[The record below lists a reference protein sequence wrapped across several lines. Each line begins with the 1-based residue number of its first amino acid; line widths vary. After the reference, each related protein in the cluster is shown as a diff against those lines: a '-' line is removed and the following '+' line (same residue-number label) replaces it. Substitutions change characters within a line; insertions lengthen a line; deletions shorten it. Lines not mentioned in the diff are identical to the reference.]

1 MQDININNDTLFL
14 RIMIMR
20 LCLSAIWMDLSASEK
35 DFAGLRT
42 HGIEP
47 SFLQWKSVAALVYD
61 QLCKDK
67 DKNIN
72 NG

>member
-14 RIMIMR
+14 R
-20 LCLSAIWMDLSASEK
+20 LCLSAIWMVLRASEK
-35 DFAGLRT
+35 YSAGLRT
-42 HGIEP
+42 HGMEP
-47 SFLQWKSVAALVYD
+47 MFQQWKSVAALVYD